1 MSTGKRFEVLDSSR
15 VVLINKFLI
24 YIIMYKYTQVLDYS
38 VGLNVG
44 GGAGAH
50 TGMAHGEGENF
61 S

>member
-1 MSTGKRFEVLDSSR
+1 
-15 VVLINKFLI
+15 
-24 YIIMYKYTQVLDYS
+24 MYKYTQVLDYS

-50 TGMAHGEGENF
+50 TGMAHGEGKNF